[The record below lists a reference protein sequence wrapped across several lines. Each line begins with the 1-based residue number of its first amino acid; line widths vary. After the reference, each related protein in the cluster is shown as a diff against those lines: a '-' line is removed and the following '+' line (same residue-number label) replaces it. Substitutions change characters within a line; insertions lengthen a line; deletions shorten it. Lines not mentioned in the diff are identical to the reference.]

1 MRKIYSRVLM
11 GALVG
16 GGLAVAG
23 CGIANAADTSGADG
37 LLSGDQA
44 AISVDAPVTVG
55 GNAVSVIGDSHS
67 ENADTSAPKSAPAP
81 EATTDG
87 SDSLLGGNQ
96 GLVSVNVPV
105 TVGGNAVSVVGDS
118 DTSDADTSA
127 PAEPAPASAPAAPAP
142 ARRRLP
148 RLPWPTPPPTAV
160 TASAAATR
168 PSCRSRCP

>member
-81 EATTDG
+81 
-87 SDSLLGGNQ
+87 
-96 GLVSVNVPV
+96 
-105 TVGGNAVSVVGDS
+105 
-118 DTSDADTSA
+118 
-127 PAEPAPASAPAAPAP
+127 
-142 ARRRLP
+142 RR
-148 RLPWPTPPPTAV
+148 PPTAV
-160 TASAAATR
+160 TACSAATR
-168 PSCRSRCP
+168 AWCR